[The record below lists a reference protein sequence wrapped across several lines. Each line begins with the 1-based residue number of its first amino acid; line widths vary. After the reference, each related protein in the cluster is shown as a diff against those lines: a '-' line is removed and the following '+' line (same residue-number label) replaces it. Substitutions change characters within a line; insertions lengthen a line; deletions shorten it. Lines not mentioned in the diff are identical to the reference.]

1 MEHLSSNVSFLLTVV
16 SNFCFCFLF
25 MFLFIFVYDRS
36 LRERERAEL

>member
-25 MFLFIFVYDRS
+25 VYDRS

>member
-25 MFLFIFVYDRS
+25 VYDRS
-36 LRERERAEL
+36 LRERERERAEL